1 MAGVTAFTSLGLL
14 LGGTQSSEVV
24 LAVANFIWL
33 LMLAVLGWV
42 VYSDNLATPGV
53 WDLVPSVAL
62 ASAMDGALHAVIHP
76 WAWLALIGW
85 AVFAVAGTIRWFRFD
100 G

>member
-1 MAGVTAFTSLGLL
+1 MPLSTVWAAP
-14 LGGTQSSEVV
+14 
-24 LAVANFIWL
+24 LAV
-33 LMLAVLGWV
+33 LAVLGWV
-42 VYSDNLATPGV
+42 VYAEKLGTPGI
-53 WDLVPSVAL
+53 WDLVPSIAL
-62 ASAMDGALHAVIHP
+62 ADAMDGALSATIHP